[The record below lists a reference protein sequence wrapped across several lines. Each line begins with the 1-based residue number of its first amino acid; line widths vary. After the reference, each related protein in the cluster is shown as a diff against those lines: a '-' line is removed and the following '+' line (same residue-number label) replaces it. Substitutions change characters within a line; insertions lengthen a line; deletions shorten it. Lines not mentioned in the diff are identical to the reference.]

1 MSGVH
6 ASGTETF
13 VALRAEIDNWR
24 WSGVP
29 FFLRTGKRLPQ
40 RNSEIIVTFKQ
51 IRHSIF
57 PEDAGPIV
65 ANKLVIRLQ
74 PDEGISQLTTMK
86 APGSGRI
93 MLIPANLQLSFRQ
106 EHGSRMPEAYE
117 RLITDVIRG
126 DATLFMRR
134 DEVEASWRWIEP
146 FSRGWEVTA
155 TSASEVSCGNLGT
168 LGIGRADRTRPAL
181 LVRGCLKMAQYGRR
195 SPQPLA
201 ARVTAL

>member
-1 MSGVH
+1 MALAPIAGVPVSDYLSDVGVH

-57 PEDAGPIV
+57 SEDAGPIV

-93 MLIPANLQLSFRQ
+93 MLIPASLQLSFRAGTRVP
-106 EHGSRMPEAYE
+106 HAGSLRASDY
-117 RLITDVIRG
+117 
-126 DATLFMRR
+126 RR
-134 DEVEASWRWIEP
+134 DPRRRHLVHAPR
-146 FSRGWEVTA
+146 RGRSLLA
-155 TSASEVSCGNLGT
+155 LD
-168 LGIGRADRTRPAL
+168 RADSGRMADPHAAATRYPAGTWGPSAAIAL
-181 LVRGCLKMAQYGRR
+181 IERDRR
-195 SPQPLA
+195 SWYEDA
-201 ARVTAL
+201 